1 MAELHRQ
8 ASATPDQIKPTSALM
23 RKDTHFHL
31 RLRVIVLLH
40 AAKVIATRKKA
51 ISYLQKAGHMSV

>member
-40 AAKVIATRKKA
+40 AAKVIATRKKQFH
-51 ISYLQKAGHMSV
+51 IFFV